1 VNSETWTVGHV
12 GPTYEELATNP
23 PPSWAVATAGFRYHM
38 WLTWPP

>member
-23 PPSWAVATAGFRYHM
+23 PLPERRDSWISVSYVAD
-38 WLTWPP
+38 LTT